1 MVDTA
6 GELIRSANVFNQ
18 IRLMNSYGFSFS
30 ARLLFLFPLIFSN
43 FLLTAQEKT
52 GGFHELYGNM
62 LLEENLEAH
71 VWALSADSMLGRETG
86 EPGSILAGNYIEDF
100 FIELGLPPIG
110 DTTYRQTM
118 RFTWLRWGEN
128 EVIVNGDTLRN
139 RWQYLAVPADN
150 FEWENYEIDEIVF
163 MGFGIDDERY
173 SDRPEGDFEGK
184 VALVIS
190 GEPIDEHGNSVLT
203 DSSDLS
209 DWGIGIEMKRNY
221 LSDLGFKQII
231 VAETSMGPIN
241 RANWRRMTR
250 PLSYTSPTQ
259 PEESLAGL
267 IYMDLEVAYSLI
279 GDFAEEVKEV
289 FRVDEAKM
297 SSLSGQSVEV
307 DLEINLRK
315 KFQTLEDDNILGYI
329 EGIDPVLKDE
339 LIVVSAH
346 YDHIGYRG
354 DDIFNGANDNASGTS
369 AVMEMAR
376 PLLEAK
382 NAGHG
387 PARSVLLILLTGEE
401 KGLLGSSFYVENPI
415 FPLENTIANINIDM
429 LGRVDEKHR
438 DLGIENYV
446 YPIGSDRMS
455 TSLHEKMLMVN
466 ENYSHIHL
474 DLTYNDP
481 EDPNRYYFRSDHY
494 NFVRKGIPAIFYFN
508 GMNED
513 YHLATDTAD
522 KMNFSSMTAATR
534 HIFHLVWE
542 LANSSNRL
550 ERDVFDD

>member
-1 MVDTA
+1 MY
-6 GELIRSANVFNQ
+6 LKKSRIMSISR
-18 IRLMNSYGFSFS
+18 
-30 ARLLFLFPLIFSN
+30 RLLALRWLISLPFIFSSL
-43 FLLTAQEKT
+43 FLIAQEEGKS
-52 GGFHELYGNM
+52 FHEIYGNV
-62 LLEENLEAH
+62 LLEENLEKH

-86 EPGSILAGNYIEDF
+86 EPGSFMAGNYIENF
-100 FIELGLPPIG
+100 FVELGVPAIG

-118 RFTWLRWGEN
+118 RFTWLRWDEN
-128 EVIVNGDTLRN
+128 TIVANGDTLRS

-150 FEWENYEIDEIVF
+150 FEWENAVVDEIVF

-173 SDRPEGDFEGK
+173 SDRKDGDFEGK
-184 VALVIS
+184 IAMVIA
-190 GEPIDEHGNSVLT
+190 GEPLDENGNSILT
-203 DSSDLS
+203 DSAGLS
-209 DWGIGIEMKRNY
+209 EWSTDPQVKRDY
-221 LSDLGFKQII
+221 LSDLGFRQII
-231 VAETSMGPIN
+231 IAETSMGPVL
-241 RANWRRMTR
+241 RSNWRRMTR
-250 PLSYTSPTQ
+250 PISETSPVQ
-259 PEESLAGL
+259 PEEHLAGL
-267 IYMDLEVAYSLI
+267 IHMDLEAAYGML
-279 GDFAEEVKEV
+279 GDFAGEIKEV
-289 FRVDEAKM
+289 FRTGEDGMK
-297 SSLSGQSVEV
+297 SLSGRSVEV
-307 DLEINLRK
+307 DLLINLQKR
-315 KFQTLEDDNILGYI
+315 FQTLEDDNILAYI
-329 EGIDPVLKDE
+329 EGIDPALKDE

-354 DDIFNGANDNASGTS
+354 DEIFNGANDNASGTS

-382 NAGHG
+382 KAGHG

-429 LGRVDEKHR
+429 LGRVDEKHEN
-438 DLGIENYV
+438 LGIENYI

-455 TSLHEKMLMVN
+455 TRLHEKLLKVN
-466 ENYSHIHL
+466 EKYSQIHL
-474 DLTYNDP
+474 DFTYNDP

-542 LANSSNRL
+542 LANSSDRL